1 MALIQIWGW
10 RLEPDTKISRFANET
25 ALDAMSLKYL
35 EHFPNEHVE
44 TVLGLPHSSA
54 DRDPSVEILVTC
66 SFDIALLDQARAERV
81 KQDLI
86 AIYESIFPGLAGMV
100 TVTLG

>member
-10 RLEPDTKISRFANET
+10 RLEPDDKTSRMANEV

-44 TVLGLPHSSA
+44 TVLGLPYSSA
-54 DRDPSVEILVTC
+54 DRDPTVEILVTC
-66 SFDIALLDQARAERV
+66 SFDIALLEPARAERV
-81 KQDLI
+81 KRDLV
-86 AIYESIFPGLAGMV
+86 AIYGSIFPGLAGMV